1 MSDYA
6 TTKEV
11 KERELAKLCMDL
23 PGTRLGF
30 RRGAVMSISESF
42 SHPALL
48 CLALACL
55 LVSVPPLHAAP
66 SSSAT
71 NAFIPQPLSIADA
84 VNLALGR
91 NPNILRAQKD
101 LEGAQGVIIQT
112 RAIAI
117 PKVNLGGSFA
127 AAQPSD
133 VDTFN
138 TPSFTFGPDPNWGSQ
153 IQPGQSGSDE
163 RRQLRRRPAERRGH
177 IQYSLFHVWPRPEL
191 GYADQAGAIP
201 LRRWAYPLVTP
212 CRPPDQGALHARL
225 PNCGGQY
232 RRRSANRLLRCV
244 ARRAANH
251 RPGGVG

>member
-23 PGTRLGF
+23 PGTRPGV

-101 LEGAQGVIIQT
+101 LEVAQGVIIQT

-127 AAQPSD
+127 AAP
-133 VDTFN
+133 
-138 TPSFTFGPDPNWGSQ
+138 PP
-153 IQPGQSGSDE
+153 
-163 RRQLRRRPAERRGH
+163 LLPA
-177 IQYSLFHVWPRPEL
+177 WPRPEL